1 MSKNDIHHLSRRHIA
16 ASTLMMLLVILNLVL
31 LVVLLIVRPT
41 TLLWPLI
48 RTIFALLLSMYAL
61 YLTRE
66 LQIPSNLRA
75 SKLLA
80 IITSYTLIASAVFLW
95 LVGNLPWWM
104 IVGQWI
110 TVIIYATFG
119 GILASIISSQRK
131 HA

>member
-80 IITSYTLIASAVFLW
+80 IITSYALIASAVFLW

>member
-1 MSKNDIHHLSRRHIA
+1 
-16 ASTLMMLLVILNLVL
+16 MMLLVILNLVL

-80 IITSYTLIASAVFLW
+80 IITSYALIASAVFLW